1 MGGDW
6 PRLAREAALELSGGD
21 AEIETSMGTLLLA
34 DLCKI
39 FEARD
44 ADRLASANICNALAE
59 MEDRPWPEWR
69 MGKPITTRQLAS
81 LLKPFDVFPK
91 TIRVGDSTPK
101 GYVLADLDDPFARY
115 VPNSSATPP
124 QPNKDGDNH
133 QIPIHNTGPDVA
145 EGNSRI
151 TPDLLDCGG
160 VADETEINGT
170 QPAIVDD
177 INGQDY
183 PLPADRLLPGLRKK
197 GQGRMWEETL

>member
-1 MGGDW
+1 M
-6 PRLAREAALELSGGD
+6 R
-21 AEIETSMGTLLLA
+21 
-34 DLCKI
+34 
-39 FEARD
+39 
-44 ADRLASANICNALAE
+44 
-59 MEDRPWPEWR
+59 
-69 MGKPITTRQLAS
+69 KPITTRQLAF

-115 VPNSSATPP
+115 VPNSSATSP

-145 EGNSRI
+145 EEISRI

-160 VADETEINGT
+160 VADETEINGA

-183 PLPADRLLPGLRKK
+183 PIPADRLLPGLRR
-197 GQGRMWEETL
+197 GDQGGLWEETL